1 MRSRLL
7 SITSYGDGAHYIRVL
22 WQWGHVVR
30 RKASCFH
37 LPRLRGAGDNAGCAS
52 IAGCCN
58 CHSGFFAMALICA
71 SGKPSSIA
79 CASAVRQR
87 VRMASSDSGNRR
99 WMYWI
104 RRAAQYR
111 Q

>member
-37 LPRLRGAGDNAGCAS
+37 LPRLRGTGDNAGCAS

-87 VRMASSDSGNRR
+87 ARMAPGARFRLRCKN
-99 WMYWI
+99 WM
-104 RRAAQYR
+104 RRAAQ
-111 Q
+111 